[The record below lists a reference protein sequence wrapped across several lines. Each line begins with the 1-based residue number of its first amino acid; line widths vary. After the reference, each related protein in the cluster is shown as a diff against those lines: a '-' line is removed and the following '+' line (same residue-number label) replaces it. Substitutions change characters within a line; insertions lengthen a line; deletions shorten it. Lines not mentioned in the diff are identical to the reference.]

1 MAPDFPG
8 EERDLR
14 FFPIRNDAPRH
25 LTPEQ
30 IRHYNERGYIF
41 PLDVFSEDEIAAHR
55 HYFDEL
61 TAMAEAAGLDNYG
74 INAWHTS
81 CAGIY
86 DLVTEG
92 RILDYVQDLLGETVI
107 LWGSHYFNKLPG
119 DGKRVSWHQDA
130 TFWALSPSKT
140 VTVWLA
146 LDDTDVDNGA
156 MTLIPGSHLHGAIE
170 YVDSR
175 PEENNVLWQTVEG
188 APQYGAAPVPVEL
201 RAGQMSLH
209 TDLLLHGSEPN
220 LSEPA
225 SLRPDHALHP
235 RRRGAHAA
243 RLEQRGHPLPRRGA
257 ERPLQLH
264 RPPRRRPHPGA
275 GLTRFYTNQPQVFLP
290 LSR

>member
-30 IRHYNERGYIF
+30 IAHYNERGYVF
-41 PLDVFSEDEIAAHR
+41 PLDVFSGEEIAAHR
-55 HYFDEL
+55 AYFDGL

-220 LSEPA
+220 LS
-225 SLRPDHALHP
+225 D
-235 RRRGAHAA
+235 RRRCGLTMRFIPGDVVRTLPDWNSGAI
-243 RLEQRGHPLPRRGA
+243 LCRGA
-257 ERPLQLH
+257 EPNGHFNYIARPDGD
-264 RPPRRRPHPGA
+264 RIPEK
-275 GLTRFYTNQPQVFLP
+275 V
-290 LSR
+290 